1 MTQPLKIQRRH
12 GRRSPLRTRRIG
24 TAFRAGTPAARREA
38 FPGINDT
45 VVDRKGEGVKSGTI
59 STAIHALILL
69 LLLSI
74 AYLTPAIREEILP
87 VQIIKE
93 EPPPPPPPKAE
104 EVEAKP
110 EPEPEPAPAPKALAE
125 RKSLDFAPQAQAV
138 APQIVNPTVIQ
149 QASPNIA
156 AQKIQMNEVAA
167 VVAPKDIA
175 HATVV
180 AERAVAIDSVATAQ
194 VAKIDMGAAA
204 APALRGNVTA
214 SLPVGPSAGPK
225 QVVDGGNTT
234 GTGSAVTLGSGSS
247 VREGIASNRDVLGSP
262 DGAPLANVNTRVG
275 QGFLKG
281 DGGNGP
287 GGSGGGNFE
296 DCLARPEVQSYVE
309 QIRTRMYQRWVL
321 PADAPT
327 GQKVLLRFTLDA
339 SGSVMNAELAQASNA
354 MIGATAVEALRSAA
368 PFAAMSDRVRCLAR
382 HGMTGTFT
390 VPSAVN

>member
-1 MTQPLKIQRRH
+1 M
-12 GRRSPLRTRRIG
+12 RTRRVG
-24 TAFRAGTPAARREA
+24 AAFRSGTPGGRREP

-45 VVDRKGEGVKSGTI
+45 VVDRKGENVRSGTI
-59 STAIHALILL
+59 STAIHALLL
-69 LLLSI
+69 LFLLTV
-74 AYLTPAIREEILP
+74 AYMTPAIREEILP

-93 EPPPPPPPKAE
+93 EPPPPPPPPKVE

-110 EPEPEPAPAPKALAE
+110 EPEPAPAPAPKALAE
-125 RKSLDFAPQAQAV
+125 RRSLDFAPQAQAV

-149 QASPNIA
+149 QAAPNIA

-180 AERAVAIDSVATAQ
+180 AERATAIDSVATAQ
-194 VAKIDMGAAA
+194 VAKVDLGAAA
-204 APALRGNVTA
+204 APALRGDTNPA
-214 SLPVGPSAGPK
+214 LAVGASAGPK
-225 QVVDGGNTT
+225 QVVNSGSTV
-234 GTGSAVTLGSGSS
+234 GTGSAVNLGSGSS

-275 QGFLKG
+275 QGFLRG
-281 DGGNGP
+281 EGGNGT
-287 GGSGGGNFE
+287 GGNGGGNFD

-321 PADAPT
+321 PSDAPT
-327 GQKVLLRFTLDA
+327 GQKVQLRFTLDA
-339 SGSVMNAELAQASNA
+339 SGSVMNAELAQASNPV
-354 MIGATAVEALRSAA
+354 IGATAVEALRSAA